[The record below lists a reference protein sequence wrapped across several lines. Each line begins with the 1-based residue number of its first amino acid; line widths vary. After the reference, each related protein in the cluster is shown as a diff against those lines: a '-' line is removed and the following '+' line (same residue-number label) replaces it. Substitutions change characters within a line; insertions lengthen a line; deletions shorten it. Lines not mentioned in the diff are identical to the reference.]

1 MVKICP
7 KRVVGWRHGD
17 SWLCSSTEFWLTRK
31 KMFTIFV
38 SSCCLFPR
46 LLLEFWRINPL
57 RNAYA
62 LDTAGTRYISYFG
75 ETNPSPGFC
84 LSPCFPLHQTRPIF
98 SGGVSVVAALLA
110 WPQRGTSHD
119 WAPIRTSN
127 TFQQS
132 FVGYWIVL
140 IIYIY
145 IDVSPHHPKQCTC
158 IHIYLSIYVYIYY
171 VYTCIYV
178 CV

>member
-17 SWLCSSTEFWLTRK
+17 SWLCSPTESWSTRK
-31 KMFTIFV
+31 NIFTIFV

-46 LLLEFWRINPL
+46 LLLEFWRKIHCIMM

-62 LDTAGTRYISYFG
+62 LDTAGTRYVSYFG

-84 LSPCFPLHQTRPIF
+84 LSQFFSLHQTRPIF

-140 IIYIY
+140 IIYI
-145 IDVSPHHPKQCTC
+145 
-158 IHIYLSIYVYIYY
+158 
-171 VYTCIYV
+171 
-178 CV
+178 